1 MMKVC
6 ALYAKKLIF
15 KNFEGLDD
23 HYECFFFW
31 QKRKIILNRSMKQC
45 TVLSFPCNYV
55 SMNWF
60 SGLIS
65 I

>member
-23 HYECFFFW
+23 HYECFFFLAE
-31 QKRKIILNRSMKQC
+31 KENNIK
-45 TVLSFPCNYV
+45 
-55 SMNWF
+55 
-60 SGLIS
+60 
-65 I
+65 